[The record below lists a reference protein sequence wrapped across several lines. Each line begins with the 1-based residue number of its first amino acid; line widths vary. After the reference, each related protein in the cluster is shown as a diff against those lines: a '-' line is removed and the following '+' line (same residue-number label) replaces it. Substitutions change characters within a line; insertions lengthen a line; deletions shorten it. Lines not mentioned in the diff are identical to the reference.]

1 MFSFKVIWHKRTK
14 DTVGPHQY
22 YFTKVMVLFKA
33 SGEPQPGVGKPEINS
48 LWCYRRSL
56 LNIL

>member
-33 SGEPQPGVGKPEINS
+33 SGEPQPGVGKPEIN
-48 LWCYRRSL
+48 
-56 LNIL
+56 IVFGVTDVHF